1 MAGNVNIGNVNDM
14 IVYQAGTVLTSLVQ
28 QATGQKIITP
38 STPGEFVSVATTA
51 LKTGYDPILNA
62 LSQMWGRTIF
72 SVRPYSRMF
81 KGMEMDMERW
91 GNATRKLSIADKA
104 VEDDARFE
112 YPVGYA
118 SEQTPANGDGK
129 TVDMFALNKPD
140 VLQTNFYG
148 QAVYENS
155 YTIFRDN
162 LDTAFTSPAEFM
174 RFTSM
179 VAQNRSDKL
188 EQYRENIARGLLANY
203 AGSLLAEKQNTR
215 VIHLMTEYNTLT
227 GLELTAQTVYQPS
240 NFAPFMRWVF
250 SRVSVL
256 SKLMRE
262 RSEMFQT
269 VVNNK
274 HVMRH
279 TPADRLKVYMYTPA
293 MEQMSAMVNSITY
306 NDDFIKYTDF
316 EAVNFWQSI
325 KMPDGIAV
333 NPTYTLPDGTVTTM
347 TPQGSSVAGVIQE
360 GILGLMFD
368 EDALGYA
375 QVNAWNQ
382 LTPFNAKGGYWNDFD
397 HVNFRTMQ
405 DMTEKG
411 LILLLD

>member
-1 MAGNVNIGNVNDM
+1 MASVNDM
-14 IVYQAGTVLTSLVQ
+14 TVYQAGVVLMSLVQ
-28 QATGQKIITP
+28 QATGKKPINP

-62 LSQMWGRTIF
+62 LSQMWGTTIF
-72 SVRPYSRMF
+72 SARPYSRLF
-81 KGMEMDMERW
+81 KGMEMNMERW
-91 GNATRKLSIADKA
+91 GNATRKLSIADTMIEA
-104 VEDDARFE
+104 DSRFL
-112 YPVGYA
+112 YPVGYDEVQ
-118 SEQTPANGDGK
+118 SPADGIGK
-129 TVDMFALNKPD
+129 SVDMFALNKPD

-148 QAVYENS
+148 QSVYENS

-162 LDTAFTSPAEFM
+162 LDTAFTSPTEFM
-174 RFTSM
+174 RFVSM

-203 AGSLLAEKQNTR
+203 AGSLLAEAQDTR
-215 VIHLMTEYNTLT
+215 VIHLLTEYNTLT
-227 GLELTAQTVYQPS
+227 GINLTTQTVYQPA

-256 SKLMRE
+256 SKMMRE

-293 MEQMSAMVNSITY
+293 MEQMTAMVNSVTY

-325 KMPDGIAV
+325 KTPDKISV
-333 NPTYTLPDGTVTTM
+333 NPTYTKTDGTVITKT
-347 TPQGSSVAGVIQE
+347 GESNKAGVEQA
-360 GILGLMFD
+360 GIFGLMFD

-382 LTPFNAKGGYWNDFD
+382 LTPFNARGGYWNDFD

>member
-1 MAGNVNIGNVNDM
+1 MASVNDM
-14 IVYQAGTVLTSLVQ
+14 IVYQAGTVLSSLVQ
-28 QATGQKIITP
+28 QATGQKVIEP

-51 LKTGYDPILNA
+51 LKNGYDPILNA

-81 KGMEMDMERW
+81 KGLEMNMERW

-104 VEDDARFE
+104 IEDDARFT
-112 YPVGYA
+112 YPLGYE
-118 SEQTPANGDGK
+118 SGQTPATGDGK
-129 TVDMFALNKPD
+129 SVDMFALNKPD

-162 LDTAFTSPAEFM
+162 LDTAFTSPSEFM

-203 AGSLLAEKQNTR
+203 AGSLLAEAKNTR
-215 VIHLMTEYNTLT
+215 VIHLLTEYNTLT
-227 GLELTAQTVYQPS
+227 GLSLTEQNVYQPA

-269 VVNNK
+269 VINNK

-293 MEQMSAMVNSITY
+293 MEQMTAMVNSVTY

-325 KMPDGIAV
+325 DSPDSIMV
-333 NPTYTLPDGTVTTM
+333 NPTYTLPDGTVTTK
-347 TPQGSSVAGVIQE
+347 TGAGEDPGVAQV
-360 GILGLMFD
+360 GIFGLMFD

-382 LTPFNAKGGYWNDFD
+382 LSPFNAKGGYWNDFD

>member
-1 MAGNVNIGNVNDM
+1 MANVNDM

-28 QATGQKIITP
+28 QATGQKYITP
-38 STPGEFVSVATTA
+38 TTPGEFVSVATTA
-51 LKTGYDPILNA
+51 LKNGYDPILNA

-104 VEDDARFE
+104 VEDDARFD

-118 SEQTPANGDGK
+118 SGQTPASGDGK
-129 TVDMFALNKPD
+129 SVDMFALNKPD

-148 QAVYENS
+148 QSVYENS

-162 LDTAFTSPAEFM
+162 LDIAFTSPEEFM

-188 EQYRENIARGLLANY
+188 NQYRDTIARGLLANY
-203 AGSLLAEKQNTR
+203 AGSLLAEGQGSR
-215 VIHLMTEYNTLT
+215 VIHLLTEYNTLT
-227 GLELTAQTVYQPS
+227 GLELTGQNVYQPA

-256 SKLMRE
+256 SQMMRE

-279 TPADRLKVYMYTPA
+279 TPANRLKLYMFTPA
-293 MEQMSAMVNSITY
+293 MEQMKAMVSSITY

-325 KMPDGIAV
+325 EAPAQISV
-333 NPTYTLPDGTVTTM
+333 NPTYINDEGTITTK
-347 TPQGSSVAGVIQE
+347 TGANGVAGVEQN
-360 GILGLMFD
+360 GIAGLMFD

>member
-1 MAGNVNIGNVNDM
+1 MASVNDM
-14 IVYQAGTVLTSLVQ
+14 IVYQASTVLSSLVQ
-28 QATGQKIITP
+28 QATGQKVITP

-81 KGMEMDMERW
+81 KGLEMDMERW
-91 GNATRKLSIADKA
+91 GNAVRKMSIADKA
-104 VEDDARFE
+104 IEDDARFK
-112 YPVGYA
+112 YPVGYDSA
-118 SEQTPANGDGK
+118 QTPASGDGK
-129 TVDMFALNKPD
+129 SVDMFTLNKPD

-188 EQYRENIARGLLANY
+188 EQYRENIARGLLTNY
-203 AGSLLAEKQNTR
+203 AGSLLAEAQDTR
-215 VIHLMTEYNTLT
+215 IIHLLTEYNTLT
-227 GLELTAQTVYQPS
+227 GLQLTAQTVYQPD
-240 NFAPFMRWVF
+240 NFAPFMRWVY

-256 SKLMRE
+256 SKMMRE
-262 RSEMFQT
+262 RSELFQT
-269 VVNNK
+269 VVNSK

-293 MEQMSAMVNSITY
+293 MEQMNAMVNSITF
-306 NDDFIKYTDF
+306 NDDFTKYTDF
-316 EAVNFWQSI
+316 ESVNFWQSI
-325 KMPDGIAV
+325 ETPDSISV
-333 NPTYTLPDGTVTTM
+333 NPTYTKTDGTITTK
-347 TPQGSSVAGVIQE
+347 TPAGGASAGVEQA
-360 GILGLMFD
+360 GIFGLMFD

-397 HVNFRTMQ
+397 HVNFRTIQ

>member
-1 MAGNVNIGNVNDM
+1 MDIASAM
-14 IVYQAGTVLTSLVQ
+14 TVYQAGTILSSLVK
-28 QATGQKIITP
+28 QATGISPITP
-38 STPGEFVSVATTA
+38 TTPGEFVSVATTA
-51 LKTGYDPILNA
+51 IQAGYDPILNA

-91 GNATRKLSIADKA
+91 GNATRKLSIADKD

-112 YPVGYA
+112 YPAGYQTG
-118 SEQTPANGDGK
+118 QTPANGDGK
-129 TVDMFALNKPD
+129 SVDMFALNKPD

-203 AGSLLAEKQNTR
+203 AGSLLAEAQETR
-215 VIHLMTEYNTLT
+215 VIHLLTEYNTLT
-227 GLELTAQTVYQPS
+227 GLSLTAQTVYQPD

-256 SKLMRE
+256 SKMMRE

-269 VVNNK
+269 VVKNK

-293 MEQMSAMVNSITY
+293 MEQMTAMVNSVTY
-306 NDDFIKYTDF
+306 HDDFIKYTDF

-325 KMPDGIAV
+325 ETPDSISV
-333 NPTYTLPDGTVTTM
+333 NPIYTRNDGTLFIKK
-347 TPQGSSVAGVIQE
+347 GENNAAGVVQG
-360 GILGLMFD
+360 GIFGLMFD